1 MNTVKITLDLP
12 TDRLA
17 DLQKFLEGKP
27 SAPAAVKKPAK
38 KEEPVP
44 VPEAPAAI
52 TPSTKSD
59 EGNGTGEQS
68 AVENRGETKVDKSML
83 RAKGVEITK
92 AGKQAE
98 LREIFKKFGATNLS
112 SLAEEHYAEA
122 YKLMEELI

>member
-1 MNTVKITLDLP
+1 MNTVKITIDLP

-44 VPEAPAAI
+44 VPETPAV
-52 TPSTKSD
+52 
-59 EGNGTGEQS
+59 
-68 AVENRGETKVDKSML
+68 VEKPTQAEEKPAEAKVDKSML

-98 LREIFKKFGATNLS
+98 LREIFKKFDATNLS